1 MKKLLSICLAVLLML
16 LFLCSCK
23 KYDGTEFNAVMIG
36 GYQDYISVTTLDEN
50 VDFYDA
56 NIIVKVSE
64 LGFKIEKGRAVR
76 IKIKYRELDEFGE
89 VKITPEN
96 VELID
101 VKVQKIT
108 QHELENIKNEAV
120 FVDVRSR
127 DEYNL
132 GHIAN
137 AVSLTYK
144 TMEQNYK
151 KALPNK
157 DAKIIVYA
165 GSKDTAS
172 LAASHLVAFGY
183 KKVYCLGNIND
194 YKFDFVV

>member
-1 MKKLLSICLAVLLML
+1 MKKLLSIFLVVLLML
-16 LFLCSCK
+16 SFLCSCK

-108 QHELENIKNEAV
+108 QQELEGIKNEAV

-132 GHIAN
+132 GHIEN

-165 GSKDTAS
+165 GSKETAS
-172 LAASHLVAFGY
+172 LAACHLVAFGY
-183 KKVYCLGNIND
+183 TKVYCLGNIND

>member
-1 MKKLLSICLAVLLML
+1 MKKLLSIFLVVLLIL
-16 LFLCSCK
+16 SFLCSCK

-108 QHELENIKNEAV
+108 QQELEDIKNEAV
-120 FVDVRSR
+120 YVDVRSR

-132 GHIAN
+132 GHIKN

-165 GSKDTAS
+165 GSEETAS
-172 LAASHLVAFGY
+172 LAASHLVTFGY

>member
-64 LGFKIEKGRAVR
+64 LGFKIEKGHAVR

-108 QHELENIKNEAV
+108 QQELEGIKNEAV

-132 GHIAN
+132 GHIEN

-165 GSKDTAS
+165 GSKETAS
-172 LAASHLVAFGY
+172 LAACHLVAFGY
-183 KKVYCLGNIND
+183 TKVYCLGNIND

>member
-1 MKKLLSICLAVLLML
+1 MKKLLSICLIVLIML
-16 LFLCSCK
+16 SFVCSCK
-23 KYDGTEFNAVMIG
+23 KYDGTEFNAVIIG
-36 GYQDYISVTTLDEN
+36 GYKDYFSVTTLDDR
-50 VDFYDA
+50 VDFFDA
-56 NIIVKVSE
+56 NITINLKE
-64 LGFKIEKGRAVR
+64 LPFKIEKGRAVS

-108 QHELENIKNEAV
+108 QQELEDIKNEAV
-120 FVDVRSR
+120 FVDSRSR

-132 GHIAN
+132 GHIKN

-151 KALPNK
+151 KVLPNK

-165 GSKDTAS
+165 GSEETAS